1 MPPTADHNPE
11 PCIDGFEMYL
21 SESLAKLVI
30 GHQSQPL
37 SPLAIERAKMSLA
50 STIASAAMGYEIESA
65 AIIRNL
71 ELTDAGTPV
80 ATVWFNGTRLPISR
94 AVRVNAVASDAAASD
109 DSDLRS
115 IAHIGT
121 IVSTVTLAV
130 GEKCGASGEQILKA
144 MVLGYEI
151 AGRIDESLTPGRM
164 QRGFHGSVSTVFGAV
179 IAASVLL
186 NLSERQIA
194 HAISLAATSI
204 GGMAISADTSCARE
218 YHAGNAAMI
227 GIQAVDAAAKGFTG
241 ELGVFEKPRGFLS
254 AMGAQSID
262 EILLDFGK
270 DWDIVTDMAIKL
282 MPGAHPFHATAE
294 AAADAAKLASTDPA
308 NIEKIVISAAVQW
321 TNFKGDP
328 HPRNLVD
335 AAHSLQYFVAAAIAD
350 GEFGWQHMDE
360 QKMCDPVIAALQ
372 DKVQFDPAPPPLP
385 DRFPHRHG
393 GTVIIHLKDG
403 RIVQSTC
410 KAPRG
415 SGPRGVEWHDI
426 ESKYMSLLEGAGIEP
441 QRIRDS
447 WNILKG
453 FEHQESC
460 AKLINAIQ
468 SPTRID
474 TNLKG

>member
-1 MPPTADHNPE
+1 
-11 PCIDGFEMYL
+11 MYL
-21 SESLAKLVI
+21 SESLARLVI
-30 GHQSQPL
+30 RHQSLPVP
-37 SPLAIERAKMSLA
+37 PLAMERAKMSLA
-50 STIASAAMGYEIESA
+50 STIASAAMGHEIESA
-65 AIIRNL
+65 AIVRNL
-71 ELTDAGTPV
+71 ELADAGTPV
-80 ATVWFNGTRLPISR
+80 ATVWFNGTKLPISR

-121 IVSTVTLAV
+121 IVSAVTLAV

-144 MVLGYEI
+144 MMLGYEV

-164 QRGFHGSVSTVFGAV
+164 QRGFHGTVFGAV

-186 NLSERQIA
+186 NLSESQIA

-294 AAADAAKLASTDPA
+294 AAADAAKLAATDPK

-360 QKMCDPVIAALQ
+360 QKMCDPVIATLQ
-372 DKVQFDPAPPPLP
+372 EKVQFDPAPAPLP

-415 SGPRGVEWHDI
+415 SGPRGVEWRDI

-441 QRIRDS
+441 HRIRDS
-447 WNILKG
+447 WNMLKG

-460 AKLINAIQ
+460 TKLIDAIH

-474 TNLKG
+474 TNRKG